1 MSSVLGKKVL
11 KFIRQNAQR
20 FFVRPLEGAKTARD
34 NQARAAKKS
43 PPKGEDFLDKEG
55 NQQNKKEYGVEGWS

>member
-1 MSSVLGKKVL
+1 M
-11 KFIRQNAQR
+11 
-20 FFVRPLEGAKTARD
+20 AKTARD